1 MGSVDEKM
9 HYNLLIFLK
18 DSFSFRTLY
27 CFAKSHFN
35 LPEGSY
41 GNGRGTE
48 VVCIIAAFLRKA
60 GPSLLRWPEGKTGR
74 GRALAKRGGKLEDS
88 PSLVRTRVLG
98 LLLLL

>member
-1 MGSVDEKM
+1 M
-9 HYNLLIFLK
+9 F
-18 DSFSFRTLY
+18 
-27 CFAKSHFN
+27 CQSHFN

-60 GPSLLRWPEGKTGR
+60 GPSLLRWPEGKTRR

-98 LLLLL
+98 LLLLCLLRRYSLLMLWTAFLCVVILQFNQ

>member
-1 MGSVDEKM
+1 MFLFRFSRRKNALQSS
-9 HYNLLIFLK
+9 NLSKGFIFI
-18 DSFSFRTLY
+18 SY
-27 CFAKSHFN
+27 FAISHLN

-48 VVCIIAAFLRKA
+48 KVSIIAAFLRKA
-60 GPSLLRWPEGKTGR
+60 GPSLLRWPEGKTRR